1 VEKEQII
8 SEIRKRLADCP
19 IPLGSVADYAGSN
32 HFEIQAPLPHAYW
45 WLDGL
50 YELFLGPDPS
60 ATLMGKRLGACLDLA
75 CSWRPDVTELL
86 SRIDELELDLAR
98 VLSSPKFG
106 VDLFNHEFAEGA
118 DDGK

>member
-1 VEKEQII
+1 MTPVD
-8 SEIRKRLADCP
+8 EIRARLAACP
-19 IPLGSVADYAGSN
+19 IPEGAVADWRGTN

-60 ATLMGKRLGACLDLA
+60 ATETGKRLGACLDLA
-75 CSWRPDVTELL
+75 CAWRPDITALL
-86 SRIDELELDLAR
+86 ARIDELERELAR
-98 VLSSPKFG
+98 SRPGEDYFK
-106 VDLFNHEFAEGA
+106 HEFTEEA